1 MRRTVAEGF
10 KFQEGAVSDSDNDS
24 LFSDSVITHHS
35 YPCEQRF
42 WLEASTLSNRGE
54 MRQHLPTGSYQAL
67 TVGWKP
73 VPHLSNEQ

>member
-54 MRQHLPTGSYQAL
+54 MR
-67 TVGWKP
+67 
-73 VPHLSNEQ
+73 